1 VGSPSVKRF
10 STKPTLTPL
19 ASAIRTSL
27 VGLGIGLMSSPS
39 QAALITV
46 DSHLDN
52 GTDCTLRDAIISINQ
67 GSEEPG
73 CVDSGYGFNAGFGSY
88 DTIIFD
94 PITDGSSVLLN
105 SALSV
110 NNDVSI
116 FGPRGTTDRITL
128 NGRDNNQL
136 FLVADEIALSVV
148 NLTLSGG
155 RSTGGGGAIQGG
167 FNSNISIDNSTLE
180 NNTASVFG
188 GAIFNQGSIFVSTST
203 LNNNSAGFDGGAIYN
218 NYADSLEATTTQ
230 VFYSTI
236 SNNRAG
242 TASTNQEG
250 GGIWS
255 RGGSVRVIN
264 STLSGNSASTTGG
277 AIFMAA
283 LNPGELFLQN
293 TTISNNTA
301 GNGST
306 SVAGAGIYL
315 AGQSQLT
322 LSNAIIANSVYG
334 TDCFIAT
341 GANTNPDSASIIGN
355 GNCGAQ
361 RSDDPILGPLGPSN
375 RNPYYTG
382 YDPIQVHRLLP
393 GSPAINSGVGDCA
406 DFSQRLYQRNDGG
419 CDVGA
424 VEFRPDQITVT
435 TNQDDLLGNEVAGCS
450 LREAVE
456 TLNQSASSY
465 ADCDFNEIDGG
476 VPRISFSPNQP
487 IGGDTINL
495 NGAQIDIDA
504 NMEIDASLVSGVTVD
519 AGGQS
524 RVFEI
529 QGSNVSMS
537 NLTVTNGRIFGT
549 GDSYLNSGGG
559 IYTRGSNLSIINS
572 TISNNISEDGFG
584 GGGVYSR
591 GGTLILDGTTVSG
604 NTAVNGNGGGLYKG
618 EGEAIVTNSTIST
631 NSSFHTSPDETRNS
645 GGVHATYGNP
655 IVMLYNS
662 TIANNT
668 AEGTHAGIISSSL
681 ILSNSIIADS
691 VDGADCN
698 FESYFSTDPN
708 SIVADGTCD
717 IVNQGGRAGDP
728 RLENLANNGG
738 PTRTHAI
745 ASNSIA
751 RDTGENDDCPATDQ
765 RGRPRDDGSC
775 DVGAVEFG
783 PGDGGGFNVI
793 PLGDGRV
800 VVVPL

>member
-39 QAALITV
+39 QAITV

-52 GTDCTLRDAIISINQ
+52 GTNCTLRDAIISINQ

-73 CVDSGYGFNAGFGSY
+73 CVDSGYGFTAGFGNY
-88 DTIIFD
+88 DAIRFD
-94 PITDGSSVLLN
+94 PATYGSSVLLN

-116 FGPRGTTDRITL
+116 VGPRGEADRISID
-128 NGRDNNQL
+128 GQDSSQI
-136 FLVADEIALSVV
+136 FLVASERYLGVS
-148 NLTLSGG
+148 NLTLMGG
-155 RSTGGGGAIQGG
+155 RSSIHGGAIQGG
-167 FNSNISIDNSTLE
+167 LNSNISIFNSTLE
-180 NNTASVFG
+180 NNTAFNFG

-203 LNNNSAGFDGGAIYN
+203 LNNNSAGVDGGAIYN
-218 NYADSLEATTTQ
+218 NYADSLEATN
-230 VFYSTI
+230 STI

-242 TASTNQEG
+242 TESTNQEG

-306 SVAGAGIYL
+306 SVAG
-315 AGQSQLT
+315 QSQLT

-334 TDCFIAT
+334 TDCYI
-341 GANTNPDSASIIGN
+341 GNGENTNPDSASIIEN

-361 RSDDPILGPLGPSN
+361 RSDDPILGPLGLSN
-375 RNPYYTG
+375 RNPVYTG
-382 YDPIQVHRLLP
+382 YAPIQVHRLLP
-393 GSPAINSGVGDCA
+393 GSPAIDAGVGDCA
-406 DFSQRLYQRNDGG
+406 LYSERLYQRNDGG

-495 NGAQIDIDA
+495 NGAQIDISA

-572 TISNNISEDGFG
+572 TISNNISEVWRRRCLF
-584 GGGVYSR
+584 
-591 GGTLILDGTTVSG
+591 
-604 NTAVNGNGGGLYKG
+604 
-618 EGEAIVTNSTIST
+618 
-631 NSSFHTSPDETRNS
+631 TRR
-645 GGVHATYGNP
+645 HAYFRRNYRLWEHCGKWQWWRP
-655 IVMLYNS
+655 I
-662 TIANNT
+662 
-668 AEGTHAGIISSSL
+668 
-681 ILSNSIIADS
+681 
-691 VDGADCN
+691 
-698 FESYFSTDPN
+698 
-708 SIVADGTCD
+708 
-717 IVNQGGRAGDP
+717 
-728 RLENLANNGG
+728 
-738 PTRTHAI
+738 
-745 ASNSIA
+745 
-751 RDTGENDDCPATDQ
+751 
-765 RGRPRDDGSC
+765 
-775 DVGAVEFG
+775 
-783 PGDGGGFNVI
+783 
-793 PLGDGRV
+793 
-800 VVVPL
+800 